1 MKPLFA
7 VIGSRTD
14 RLTANIDRKIEGGKR
29 VLCHLKG
36 VVALVKVLVDLV
48 QCINGSIAR
57 LDEAAMSKSKQQQ

>member
-1 MKPLFA
+1 
-7 VIGSRTD
+7 
-14 RLTANIDRKIEGGKR
+14 

-57 LDEAAMSKSKQQQ
+57 LDEAAMRQEQAAAVSTRNSAQRHCVSVV